1 MKAVVRV
8 DCLPREQRTAIR
20 RACRDEII
28 NHNRRMLKLACI
40 ALHRRYGFGRERL
53 FAFIEE
59 MSELSSGRTDDP
71 VYWQHIDKLLIDTL
85 KMEWDAENYEEM
97 GE

>member
-1 MKAVVRV
+1 M
-8 DCLPREQRTAIR
+8 AIR
-20 RACRDEII
+20 RACRDEIK

-40 ALHRRYGFGRERL
+40 ALHRRYGFERERL

-59 MSELSSGRTDDP
+59 MSELSTGRTDDP
-71 VYWQHIDKLLIDTL
+71 VYWQHIDKLLTETL
-85 KMEWDAENYEEM
+85 KMEWDTENYEEM

>member
-1 MKAVVRV
+1 MKSVIRTE
-8 DCLPREQRTAIR
+8 CLPKEQRVATR
-20 RACRDEII
+20 RACKDEIK

-40 ALHRRYGFGRERL
+40 ALHQRYGFGRERL

-59 MSELSSGRTDDP
+59 MSELSSGRMDDP

-85 KMEWDAENYEEM
+85 KMEGDTENYEEM

>member
-1 MKAVVRV
+1 
-8 DCLPREQRTAIR
+8 
-20 RACRDEII
+20 
-28 NHNRRMLKLACI
+28 
-40 ALHRRYGFGRERL
+40 
-53 FAFIEE
+53 

-71 VYWQHIDKLLIDTL
+71 VYWQHIDKLLTETL

>member
-1 MKAVVRV
+1 M
-8 DCLPREQRTAIR
+8 AIR
-20 RACRDEII
+20 RACQNEIK

-40 ALHRRYGFGRERL
+40 ALHEEYGFGRERL
-53 FAFIEE
+53 YKLVERIAEISNSR
-59 MSELSSGRTDDP
+59 MDDP

-85 KMEWDAENYEEM
+85 KMDWDAEDYEEM

>member
-1 MKAVVRV
+1 
-8 DCLPREQRTAIR
+8 
-20 RACRDEII
+20 
-28 NHNRRMLKLACI
+28 MLKLACI
-40 ALHRRYGFGRERL
+40 ALHRRYGFGRKLL

-59 MSELSSGRTDDP
+59 MSELSNGRTDVP
-71 VYWQHIDKLLIDTL
+71 VYWQHIDKLLTETL

>member
-1 MKAVVRV
+1 MKSVIRTE
-8 DCLPREQRTAIR
+8 CLPKEQRVAIR
-20 RACRDEII
+20 RACQNEIK

-40 ALHRRYGFGRERL
+40 ALHQRYGFGRERL

-71 VYWQHIDKLLIDTL
+71 VYWQHIDKLLIGTL